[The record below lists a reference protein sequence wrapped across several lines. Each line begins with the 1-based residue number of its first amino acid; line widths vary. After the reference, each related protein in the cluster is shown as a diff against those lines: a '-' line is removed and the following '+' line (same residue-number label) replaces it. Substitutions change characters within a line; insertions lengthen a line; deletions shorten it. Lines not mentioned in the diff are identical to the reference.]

1 MPEQDDE
8 QTTEAKPTI
17 TIAELD
23 GTAGDDAKETITIAE
38 AKPTIT
44 IAERQKDK
52 DKNADDE

>member
-1 MPEQDDE
+1 MPEENDE

-23 GTAGDDAKETITIAE
+23 GSEGDDAKETITIAE

-44 IAERQKDK
+44 IAERQKDTA
-52 DKNADDE
+52 NDDE

>member
-1 MPEQDDE
+1 MPEQNDE

-23 GTAGDDAKETITIAE
+23 GTDGDDAKETITIAE

-44 IAERQKDK
+44 IAEKQKHK
-52 DKNADDE
+52 EEDDE

>member
-1 MPEQDDE
+1 MSQENDE

-23 GTAGDDAKETITIAE
+23 GSEGDDTKETITIAE

-44 IAERQKDK
+44 IAEKQKQKDK
-52 DKNADDE
+52 DEDDD